1 MNRMVAG
8 AAVAVLMIAGASPAS
23 AQAFGLPVTNSGLP
37 TGIGLA
43 LDAGFANDAAG
54 GGWAAGATG
63 KVGFGGFGATAT
75 VSRVAPDLGDEFFS
89 AGATANMKVFGGPL
103 IPLSVTLQAGAGYSA
118 PEFSCVPPGSCD
130 VNVWRFPAG
139 VGFAFTIPN
148 PAMAI
153 KPWIAP
159 RVDVTRTS
167 LDGASETDTRFAV
180 SAGVELNFITGLGL
194 HAAYDWVSAEGDK
207 PGILAAGLHYTF
219 RVPGL

>member
-43 LDAGFANDAAG
+43 LDVGKPNDAAG
-54 GGWAAGATG
+54 GGWSAGATG
-63 KVGFGGFGATAT
+63 KAGFGRFGLTGS
-75 VSRVAPDLGDEFFS
+75 VSLTKPSLNDDLWS
-89 AGATANMKVFGGPL
+89 TGATANMQVFGGPL
-103 IPLSVTLQAGAGYSA
+103 IPLSVNLQAGAGFFSEDIA
-118 PEFSCVPPGSCD
+118 CIPEADCD
-130 VNVWRFPAG
+130 PDRWHFPVG
-139 VGFAFTIPN
+139 LGFAFTIPN

-153 KPWIAP
+153 KPWVAP
-159 RVDVTRTS
+159 R
-167 LDGASETDTRFAV
+167 LDIVRAGGTTHSNVGA

-194 HAAYDWVSAEGDK
+194 HAAYDWVNGDVAD
-207 PGILAAGLHYTF
+207 PGIFAAGLHYTF